1 MKRDCHV
8 GLKRLCGLF
17 GKTRHA
23 YYDKEWQ
30 VEERTIEYAV
40 VLKLVGEQRKLMKKL
55 GTPKLYRAIK
65 GPLQEHGIKLGRDK
79 LHDLLY
85 SYGLTIKRKRRKVKT
100 TMSRHWLRK
109 YPNRI
114 REMEIRSPEQVWVS
128 DITYLTLKDSF
139 CYLSLITDAYS
150 RKIMGYCLSKDL
162 SHLGCLEALNNALN
176 LRSYPHTKL
185 FHHSDRGVQYCCGEY
200 VGLLRERG
208 IEISMTENGDPY
220 ENAIAERLN
229 GILKDEFFLDKEF
242 NSYEEALEEVA
253 DGVRIYNE
261 HRLHSSCDY
270 LTPNNAH
277 QQSGELKR
285 RWKTY
290 FKKRTFE
297 EMYNPEQNAGAMSDV
312 DLWKTP
318 EEFPTNPHQ

>member
-40 VLKLVGEQRKLMKKL
+40 VLKLVEEQRMLMKKV
-55 GTPKLYRAIK
+55 GTPKLYIAIK
-65 GPLQEHGIKLGRDK
+65 GPLQAHGIKMGRDK

-85 SYGLTIKRKRRKVKT
+85 SYGLTIKKKRGRVKT

-109 YPNRI
+109 YPNLI
-114 REMEIRSPEQVWVS
+114 REMEITEPEHVWVS
-128 DITYLTLKDSF
+128 DITYIILKDGF

-150 RKIMGYCLSKDL
+150 RKIMGYCLSLDL

-176 LRSYPHTKL
+176 QRSYPLSKL
-185 FHHSDRGVQYCCGEY
+185 IHHSDRGVQYCCGEY
-200 VGLLRERG
+200 VGLLREKG

-229 GILKDEFFLDKEF
+229 GILKDEFFLGKQFET
-242 NSYEEALEEVA
+242 YEEALKEVA
-253 DGVRIYNE
+253 NGVMIYNE

-270 LTPNNAH
+270 LTPNKAH
-277 QQSGELKR
+277 QQSGELKK
-285 RWKTY
+285 RWKSY
-290 FKKRTFE
+290 FKKSAYE
-297 EMYNPEQNAGAMSDV
+297 QMYNSEQ
-312 DLWKTP
+312 L
-318 EEFPTNPHQ
+318 